1 MSANKAMPQSPT
13 VWVDQVRLATKGR
26 IGTRNVQ
33 VSFEEKSEATTV
45 ACKIISRA
53 PSALFEVVS
62 GPCPSRAVAFAH
74 ALDLFMQRFEECARA
89 RGAMGEERAQKSR
102 EAQAKAQAK
111 VAEQELRRALKELL
125 PKVVKAWRAEHAWLM
140 KNSSRGRKESARIL
154 QLSHYF
160 VLLDPLRCHEI
171 DRGMR
176 PQLLKSFEEDV
187 AVFLARRDSRFK
199 KQKIVDWLRTLAGKR
214 FAEPGSPLNA
224 GADFTKEVSLY
235 GETPDEALD
244 FLIKE
249 NLVRRERGLL
259 FLSTRGTNW
268 MEEMLTSDMS
278 PTSLIVSLPT
288 HTAAMLFELKA
299 LLTK

>member
-1 MSANKAMPQSPT
+1 MLGILRTVSTNEVKPRSST
-13 VWVDQVRLATKGR
+13 VWVDRASLSTNGR
-26 IGTRNVQ
+26 IGARHVQ
-33 VSFEEKSEATTV
+33 VSFERKPEAATI

-53 PSALFEVVS
+53 PFAPFEVVS
-62 GPCPSRAVAFAH
+62 GPLPSREVAFVH
-74 ALDLFMQRFEECARA
+74 ALDFFVQRFEECAQARRMSRA
-89 RGAMGEERAQKSR
+89 
-102 EAQAKAQAK
+102 AQAKA
-111 VAEQELRRALKELL
+111 AEQGLKQALKELL

-154 QLSHYF
+154 RLSHYF

-171 DRGMR
+171 DPWVR
-176 PQLLKSFEEDV
+176 PQLLESFEEDV

-199 KQKIVDWLRTLAGKR
+199 KQKIVDWLRALAGKR

-259 FLSTRGTNW
+259 FLSTRGTNR